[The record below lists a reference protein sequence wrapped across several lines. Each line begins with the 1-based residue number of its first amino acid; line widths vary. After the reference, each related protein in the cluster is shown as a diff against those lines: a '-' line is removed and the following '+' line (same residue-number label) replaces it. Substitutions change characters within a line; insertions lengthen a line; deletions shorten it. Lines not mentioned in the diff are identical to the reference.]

1 MEVKEIYNDL
11 RELLCNQ
18 DKALKDLVWTINR
31 NQKLAR
37 PKNILL
43 VGELGSGKSTMV
55 ELTANKMDIPLTGV
69 SGLFTPQGVDSFI
82 LYNALSKLYVL
93 NNRTGCKGIVLVHD
107 MRDVFLYGG
116 FSTLKSIITSGAFT
130 FDNHILDITDTMF
143 IGEIDNNGLE
153 DCFIKN
159 PVYTIDD
166 IDEAIYPS
174 EYNGDAVKEVISD
187 LLDMYGETDDSTDVY
202 TEQYREAIRRTFLS
216 PECSKVFNKKIFM
229 DNIGFE
235 DIKKALKSPV
245 SELKTYSDDLCEE
258 YISSPHFINSVAS
271 HISESLVGLHDLDDA
286 VQDVTSY
293 DSKRKIKV
301 YKEKSLMRL

>member
-159 PVYTIDD
+159 PIYTIDD

>member
-286 VQDVTSY
+286 VQDVTRY